1 MENNTTKS
9 RGSLK
14 ALFLIPS
21 IIGVILFMIPVKN
34 ADGDWT
40 VVVKIIADIISGAI
54 GGFLPLLCVI
64 ILTVSAVM
72 CLVALGKPKFIMD
85 SPILK
90 ECFSCGPIWV
100 VIRVLAAI
108 FVWLTYLGVGS
119 EGTGLVSLIT
129 SGDQGG
135 FVLYDLLTTLVII
148 FVIAAILL
156 PLLLDFG
163 LLEFVGAKLT
173 KVMRPLFKVPGRA
186 AVDCITS
193 WIGDGTLGVMLTCNQ
208 YEGGYYTAKEASIIA
223 TLFSAVSITFA
234 LVVLDQV
241 GMVQYFGVYY
251 LLICFV
257 GIICALICPL
267 LWPLHKKPETYVI
280 EGKAAPETIPEGYK
294 SSSEY
299 GMDLA
304 LKRVSHFPGI
314 GGFLQNGAKNACNMW
329 FGILPTVMCI
339 GTIALICANYTNIFQ
354 VLGTPFLP
362 LLKLLQVPDASAA
375 ASTMIIGFTDMFT
388 PSILIAGAGACD
400 MTRFIV
406 AVVSVTQVL
415 YLSEVGGLILGS
427 KLPLNIWELF
437 VIFLERTV
445 ISLLIVCPIAHL
457 LF

>member
-223 TLFSAVSITFA
+223 TLFSAVSITFT
-234 LVVLDQV
+234 LVVLDTV
-241 GMVQYFGVYY
+241 GMLDKFGIYY
-251 LLICFV
+251 LIVCLV
-257 GIICALICPL
+257 GIVCAIICPYL
-267 LWPLHKKPETYVI
+267 YPLRNKPDTYLVP
-280 EGKAAPETIPEGYK
+280 GKAAPDTLPEGYK
-294 SSSEY
+294 NSTEY
-299 GMDLA
+299 GMSHRA
-304 LKRVSHFPGI
+304 QARRAAQGHRRVLRQRRQERLQYVVRRSAHRYGGRYRCSDPSPTTPRSSPG
-314 GGFLQNGAKNACNMW
+314 W
-329 FGILPTVMCI
+329 
-339 GTIALICANYTNIFQ
+339 
-354 VLGTPFLP
+354 
-362 LLKLLQVPDASAA
+362 
-375 ASTMIIGFTDMFT
+375 
-388 PSILIAGAGACD
+388 
-400 MTRFIV
+400 
-406 AVVSVTQVL
+406 
-415 YLSEVGGLILGS
+415 
-427 KLPLNIWELF
+427 
-437 VIFLERTV
+437 
-445 ISLLIVCPIAHL
+445 VCPSSPCWSCSVCPRPVRL
-457 LF
+457 PPR